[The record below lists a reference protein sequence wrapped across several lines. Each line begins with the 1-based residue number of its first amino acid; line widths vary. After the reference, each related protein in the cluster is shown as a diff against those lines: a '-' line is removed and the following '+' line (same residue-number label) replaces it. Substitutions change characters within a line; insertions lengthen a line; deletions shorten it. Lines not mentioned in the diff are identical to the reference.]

1 VTRKTVVTSKLD
13 FFLSSYQLTRMVS
26 IQICRCYMFFSLT
39 VQLHFVWFGTL
50 IEVIFAPSS
59 SLVFQVLT
67 DTNHSEIFSETNM
80 KDVLYVHI

>member
-1 VTRKTVVTSKLD
+1 
-13 FFLSSYQLTRMVS
+13 
-26 IQICRCYMFFSLT
+26 MFFSLT